1 RYIAMVND
9 LHAMQRRAVAVIPAL
24 NTLYPQMAGVK
35 EKITASSS
43 VPASVK
49 TQFDALDKD
58 LEIVRKKFGVPLPA
72 PNAGGR
78 GGGGGRGG
86 AQVDPENVYARA
98 TALKTGLM
106 AIWEAPSAA
115 SVRQYNEVKLGLP
128 KATSDASALLS
139 RAAAVSQALKKY
151 DINLNVPA
159 VSR

>member
-1 RYIAMVND
+1 
-9 LHAMQRRAVAVIPAL
+9 VIPAL
-24 NTLYPQMAGVK
+24 NTLYSQMTEAKQKV
-35 EKITASSS
+35 AANSSI
-43 VPASVK
+43 PASVK
-49 TQFDALDKD
+49 AQFEALDRD
-58 LEIVRKKFGVPLPA
+58 VESVRKKFGVPLPA

-78 GGGGGRGG
+78 GGGGRGG